1 MKNILS
7 LLLLFCVLFFSSCA
21 SKDEERIELENSD
34 LELQMIESYNQGLKA
49 LREGDVLFAVKNFN
63 NVENLYPQSIWAP
76 RSILMSAYAYYTQDY
91 YGDAIF
97 ELERYI
103 KNYPSSEDLDYA
115 YFLLAVSYYELIV
128 DEKKDLAPLE
138 KSRKNFV
145 YIIENF
151 PNTDFALD
159 AKFKI
164 LLIDNILA
172 AKEIYIAKYYLER
185 DKWIPAINR
194 FKTVVEDYGETEYV
208 VEALHR
214 LVEVNYKIGLTNE
227 AKKYAAILGYNYQ
240 SSEWYKMSYKIF
252 NTQYSDPVLQ
262 IKKEK
267 KKIRTIIFDK
277 FKSLF

>member
-7 LLLLFCVLFFSSCA
+7 LLLLFCVLFLSSCA

-138 KSRKNFV
+138 KSRK
-145 YIIENF
+145 
-151 PNTDFALD
+151 
-159 AKFKI
+159 I
-164 LLIDNILA
+164 LCIL
-172 AKEIYIAKYYLER
+172 
-185 DKWIPAINR
+185 
-194 FKTVVEDYGETEYV
+194 
-208 VEALHR
+208 
-214 LVEVNYKIGLTNE
+214 
-227 AKKYAAILGYNYQ
+227 
-240 SSEWYKMSYKIF
+240 
-252 NTQYSDPVLQ
+252 
-262 IKKEK
+262 
-267 KKIRTIIFDK
+267 
-277 FKSLF
+277 

>member
-1 MKNILS
+1 M
-7 LLLLFCVLFFSSCA
+7 FCVLFLSSCA